1 MNKSDIFK
9 KRKWLKKRRRE
20 KKVRK
25 QQNYLAKTHKGASK
39 FDLQE
44 NIRVAREK
52 EKEEKLKMKRMERMF
67 K

>member
-1 MNKSDIFK
+1 MNKSDVLK
-9 KRKWLKKRRRE
+9 KRKWLKDRRRE
-20 KKVRK
+20 KKIKK
-25 QQNYLAKTHKGASK
+25 QNNYLAKTHKGASK

-52 EKEEKLKMKRMERMF
+52 EKEKKLKMKRMERMF